1 MRPEWSEGQATH
13 EDQGSHAENAA
24 GRMVTANSVKW
35 EWVWDNV
42 ALAANGRE
50 WKRPEGH
57 REAEEHTALGIKV
70 GIILKNHA
78 ELPESLNRVW
88 SDLGL
93 KKNTQIM

>member
-1 MRPEWSEGQATH
+1 MLQAEWSRLTRWSGNECGVLK
-13 EDQGSHAENAA
+13 
-24 GRMVTANSVKW
+24 RKK
-35 EWVWDNV
+35 DNV
-42 ALAANGRE
+42 ALGANGRE